1 MIKVDWATFK
11 NNATTRSLSIQYVE
25 FTAYYH
31 AIIFDGQLE
40 IMCLVPKDAG
50 ADCVDFET
58 NFKNAGNKS
67 SSDIDGV
74 TLVRPKA
81 AKKGA
86 TFQLNSPEFT
96 TSTIGS
102 LAHYDSTGANL
113 NQCTLK
119 FYDSNNIEL
128 TTQQDCDTLC
138 VKTVLDFEPPFDYEL
153 IGGNARISAT
163 VNENVRLWVAAVPD
177 IPYADG
183 GSRMMA
189 QNVNLRFNAPGVGID
204 LDGKVSKHLAYS
216 NTLHTNKLRVT
227 LTHPTGSKHLL
238 AIWFYLFAM

>member
-1 MIKVDWATFK
+1 
-11 NNATTRSLSIQYVE
+11 
-25 FTAYYH
+25 
-31 AIIFDGQLE
+31 
-40 IMCLVPKDAG
+40 MCLVPKDDG

-58 NFKNAGNKS
+58 NFKSLGNKS

-74 TLVRPKA
+74 MLVRPKA
-81 AKKGA
+81 ARKGA

-96 TSTIGS
+96 TSTVGS
-102 LAHYDSTGANL
+102 LAHKAVNGSDL

-119 FYDSNNIEL
+119 FYDANNVEL

-153 IGGNARISAT
+153 IGGNARVAAT
-163 VNENVRLWVAAVPD
+163 INENVRLWVTAVPD
-177 IPYADG
+177 IPYAYG

-189 QNVNLRFNAPGVGID
+189 QNVNLRFNAPGIGID
-204 LDGKVSKHLAYS
+204 LDGKVSKALVYS

-227 LTHPTGSKHLL
+227 ITHPAGSKHLL
-238 AIWFYLFAM
+238 SIWFYIFVM